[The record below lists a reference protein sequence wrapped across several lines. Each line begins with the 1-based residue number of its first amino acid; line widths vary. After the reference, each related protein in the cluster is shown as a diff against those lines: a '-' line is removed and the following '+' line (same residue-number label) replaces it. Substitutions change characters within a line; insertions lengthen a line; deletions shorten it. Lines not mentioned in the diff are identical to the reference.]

1 MFVYSY
7 MVTSHFSKTI
17 HSGLYASLSQ
27 QGMLWSSCH
36 TLAYCY
42 KHNSEKLHSA
52 VYLQRCCQDSDA
64 AQKAL
69 FDMTIQAGLQSGLVA
84 GGIMQLL

>member
-1 MFVYSY
+1 
-7 MVTSHFSKTI
+7 MVTSHFSKTL
-17 HSGLYASLSQ
+17 HSGLYATLSQ

-36 TLAYCY
+36 TLAYCH
-42 KHNSEKLHSA
+42 KHSSEKSHLA
-52 VYLQRCCQDSDA
+52 LYLQKCCQDSDA

-84 GGIMQLL
+84 GGIM